1 MNKVVISE
9 MHKLLNLICRFLQT
23 RDEGDEHHKVLFNL
37 VYFQCRD
44 YMKLVEETVRKINSD
59 GEEE

>member
-1 MNKVVISE
+1 MNKEVTKE
-9 MHKLLNLICRFLQT
+9 MHNLLNLICRFLQT
-23 RDEGDEHHKVLFNL
+23 RDEGDEHYKVLFNL

-44 YMKLVEETVRKINSD
+44 YMKLVEETVRKINS

>member
-1 MNKVVISE
+1 MNKEVTNE

-23 RDEGDEHHKVLFNL
+23 RDEGDEHHKILFNL
-37 VYFQCRD
+37 VYYKCRD
-44 YMKLVEETVRKINSD
+44 YIKLVDETDGLYMS